1 MGPSDM
7 LEQCVLCG
15 RSERRVRTTSS
26 ERLGS
31 RNGVR
36 ETGASE
42 RGADVCGATE
52 CDGGERDG
60 DERDGDERDGG
71 ERNLV
76 ASVRSGHTCKREV
89 TYTVCKMQVRAGGML
104 QRNQIVHAYRKLGC
118 GFTHLT

>member
-1 MGPSDM
+1 MY
-7 LEQCVLCG
+7 
-15 RSERRVRTTSS
+15 
-26 ERLGS
+26 
-31 RNGVR
+31 
-36 ETGASE
+36 
-42 RGADVCGATE
+42 GATE

-104 QRNQIVHAYRKLGC
+104 QRNQIAHAYRKLDC

>member
-1 MGPSDM
+1 
-7 LEQCVLCG
+7 VY
-15 RSERRVRTTSS
+15 
-26 ERLGS
+26 
-31 RNGVR
+31 
-36 ETGASE
+36 
-42 RGADVCGATE
+42 GATE

-104 QRNQIVHAYRKLGC
+104 QRNQIAHAYRKLGC
-118 GFTHLT
+118 VGSHTLRRRLLQLCTFGAEAD

>member
-1 MGPSDM
+1 MTERYGVRAMGPSDM
-7 LEQCVLCG
+7 LEQRCVLCG

-42 RGADVCGATE
+42 RGADVYGATE
-52 CDGGERDG
+52 C
-60 DERDGDERDGG
+60 DGG

-104 QRNQIVHAYRKLGC
+104 QRNQTAHAYRKLGC